1 MIEPT
6 EALAIGPLVVHLLR
20 GVLERDVTPRL
31 FHDLLRLRGPVA
43 DHVAVIGLELFID
56 EVEGYAF
63 LRQRRAQPE
72 DGEPLPR
79 LVVTRP
85 LTHHVSL
92 LCVLLRKKLV
102 EADASGDDTRVVL
115 RLDQIVELMRVFM
128 PARAN
133 EAKLEDQIERHIGK
147 VVELGFLRPLRGQ
160 EGVWEVRRI
169 LKAFV
174 DADWLATLDEK
185 LEAYRAHAATG
196 D

>member
-1 MIEPT
+1 MT
-6 EALAIGPLVVHLLR
+6 EALEQQQIGPLVIQLMR
-20 GVLERDVTPRL
+20 GVLERDQAAHA
-31 FHDLLRLRGPVA
+31 FQDLVRLRIPVA
-43 DHVAVIGLELFID
+43 DYLAVIGLELFVD

-63 LRQRRAQPE
+63 VRQRRAAE
-72 DGEPLPR
+72 EEAGPLPR

-85 LTHHVSL
+85 LSYPVSL

-102 EADASGDDTRVVL
+102 EADASGDDARVVL
-115 RLDQIVELMRVFM
+115 RLDQIVELMRVYL
-128 PARAN
+128 PGRAN
-133 EAKLEDQIERHIGK
+133 EAKLEDQIERHVAK

-185 LEAYRAHAATG
+185 LEAYRIHGAAG